1 MLQIEKRLKMSQAD
15 LFKKGSTGSMS
26 EKTLGA
32 LDQPKRSSPRIESY
46 KLFWKRLSKNKA
58 AVVGGFFILLFIV
71 VSIVGPWFTTYDPNQ
86 VAVLNKLQP
95 PNAEN
100 WFGTDNFGRDIFT
113 RIIHGMSL
121 TLKVGFLSV
130 GMGGSVG
137 VVLGIFAGY
146 YGGKVDTIIMR
157 VMDVLLAFPGIL
169 LALAIVSVLGGSLTN
184 VIIAVSVFSIPAFA
198 RIVRGSTLT
207 VRNLEYIDAVRA
219 LGATDFRIIFKH
231 ILPNVMSPIIV
242 QATLR
247 IATAVLTASGLSFL
261 GLGAQPPAPEWGA
274 MLNDGRA
281 YMSTAPHIILFP
293 GIMIV
298 LVVLAFNIFGDG
310 LRDALDPKMNR

>member
-1 MLQIEKRLKMSQAD
+1 MEKSVEVMN
-15 LFKKGSTGSMS
+15 G
-26 EKTLGA
+26 
-32 LDQPKRSSPRIESY
+32 PKRSSPRIEAY
-46 KLFWKRLSKNKA
+46 KAFWKRLSKNKA

-71 VSIVGPWFTTYDPNQ
+71 VSLIGPFFTTKDPTE
-86 VAVLNKLQP
+86 VMMMNKLQP
-95 PNAEN
+95 PSAEF

-130 GMGGSVG
+130 AIGGSIG
-137 VVLGIFAGY
+137 VVFGIVSGY
-146 YGGKVDTIIMR
+146 YGGKIDTIIMR

-169 LALAIVSVLGGSLTN
+169 LALAIVSVLGGSLQN
-184 VIIAVSVFSIPAFA
+184 VIIAVAIFSVPAFA
-198 RIVRGSTLT
+198 RIVRSSTLS
-207 VRNLEYIDAVRA
+207 VRQLEYIDAVRA

-231 ILPNVMSPIIV
+231 ILPNVVSPIIV

-274 MLNDGRA
+274 MLNDGRT
-281 YMSTAPHIILFP
+281 YMKTAPHLMLFP
-293 GIMIV
+293 GMMIAI
-298 LVVLAFNIFGDG
+298 VVLAFNIFGDG
-310 LRDALDPKMNR
+310 LRDALDPKMKK

>member
-1 MLQIEKRLKMSQAD
+1 
-15 LFKKGSTGSMS
+15 MS
-26 EKTLGA
+26 EETLETTNR
-32 LDQPKRSSPRIESY
+32 PKRSSPRIEYY
-46 KLFWKRLSKNKA
+46 KTVWKRLRKNKA
-58 AVVGGFFILLFIV
+58 AVVGGALILLFIGV
-71 VSIVGPWFTTYDPNQ
+71 ALIGPLLTTYDPMK
-86 VAVLNKLQP
+86 VDLINKLKKP
-95 PNAEN
+95 SAEH
-100 WFGTDNFGRDIFT
+100 WFGTDNYGRDIFT
-113 RIIHGMSL
+113 RIIHGAAL

-130 GMGGSVG
+130 FLGGAVG
-137 VVLGIFAGY
+137 VVLGIVSGY
-146 YGGKVDTIIMR
+146 YGGKIDTIIMR

-184 VIIAVSVFSIPAFA
+184 VIIAVSIFSVPAFA
-198 RIVRGSTLT
+198 RIVRGSTLS
-207 VRNLEYIDAVRA
+207 VRKLEYVDAVRA

-261 GLGAQPPAPEWGA
+261 GLGAPPPEPEWGA
-274 MLNDGRA
+274 MLNDGRQ
-281 YMSTAPHIILFP
+281 YMSNAPHIILFP

-310 LRDALDPKMNR
+310 LRDALDPKMKK

>member
-1 MLQIEKRLKMSQAD
+1 MAQQTVQPTVRKQSNPKVEYY
-15 LFKKGSTGSMS
+15 
-26 EKTLGA
+26 KT
-32 LDQPKRSSPRIESY
+32 I
-46 KLFWKRLSKNKA
+46 WKRLRKNKA
-58 AVVGGFFILLFIV
+58 AVVGGILILFFIVTSIIGPLFT
-71 VSIVGPWFTTYDPNQ
+71 SYDPNE
-86 VAVLNKLQP
+86 VDILNKVQGP
-95 PNAEN
+95 SAEH

-121 TLKVGFLSV
+121 TLFVGFFSV
-130 GMGGSVG
+130 VIGGVIG
-137 VVLGIFAGY
+137 VFFGVISGY
-146 YGGKVDTIIMR
+146 YGGVLDTIIMR
-157 VMDVLLAFPGIL
+157 VMDILLAFPGII

-184 VIIAVSVFSIPAFA
+184 VIIAVGIFSIPAFA

-207 VRNLEYIDAVRA
+207 VRKLEYIDAVRA
-219 LGATDFRIIFKH
+219 LGASDARIIFKH

-261 GLGAQPPAPEWGA
+261 GLGAKPPTPEWGA
-274 MLNDGRA
+274 MLSDGRS
-281 YMSTAPHIILFP
+281 YMAEAPHMVLVP

-310 LRDALDPKMNR
+310 LRDALDPKMKK